1 MVSEGVLKEIGLTL
15 DEPEE
20 TIRVERLAPERLLS
34 PPVVFMLLF
43 GLAGWLTLIAATVT
57 AGVGPGAP
65 PLAFGAFL
73 LVVMA
78 VRVMAFRM
86 LPASPLSLDSA
97 FYIAAAACLGAVAAG
112 WLVAVA
118 LTGDAL
124 LRSAG
129 VDAASRRAR
138 ELQTPTERVVFA
150 GYYGGMTAGVLLAI
164 AWLFGVDEQP
174 LAAASD
180 AGIAA
185 RVVGFGL
192 LLLVVH
198 YLIQGA
204 RLVLAGEDPHA
215 YLHRMALPGILAE
228 ASLLPL
234 AVVVV
239 LVYHPDRPLGFLLLG
254 ATYLVVSFV
263 FNRLSHAGERLGA
276 RVAEL
281 TTLNRTARAL
291 ASTLDRHELV
301 ETIGR
306 ETLAAIPEAE
316 LFTLSHRERD
326 DAPHFVVDWLDR
338 EHGKFERLRTRA
350 GEGISSWVVEHRRP
364 LLLADLARAVQDG
377 TVVASTDPGVRSW
390 LGVPVVSYDQVVGVL
405 SVQSRERAAFG
416 EDQMRV
422 LEAIAAQAAVA
433 IQNARLYELA
443 TIDGLTGLYVRRYF
457 DSRLR
462 EELERS
468 RRFGSPFSVVLLD
481 IDDFKKL
488 NDTFGH
494 AVGDR
499 VLRDVAA
506 SMRRSLRGVDIAAR
520 YGGEEFAFI
529 LPRTGMVDAHAVA
542 ERIRHDV
549 AELRA
554 AHEGRVLRITA
565 SLGIACYPESAPAD
579 VAALL
584 ERADQALYRAKQAG
598 KDRVEIYWPADEREG
613 RA

>member
-1 MVSEGVLKEIGLTL
+1 LAFGVA
-15 DEPEE
+15 EPEE
-20 TIRVERLAPERLLS
+20 TVRIERVARRRLLDA
-34 PPVVFMLLF
+34 PVLFMIVFA
-43 GLAGWLTLIAATVT
+43 LAGWGALVAVTLTR
-57 AGVGPGAP
+57 GVGAGAP
-65 PLAFGAFL
+65 PLAFAAFL
-73 LVVMA
+73 LVVVA
-78 VRVMAFRM
+78 VRVMATRM

-97 FYIAAAACLGAVAAG
+97 FYIASAACLGAVAAG

-118 LTGDAL
+118 LTLDAL
-124 LRSAG
+124 LRHVG
-129 VDAASRRAR
+129 VDPVARRAR
-138 ELQTPTERVVFA
+138 APRSSFAAKVFVP
-150 GYYGGMTAGVLLAI
+150 YYGGMSAGVLLAS
-164 AWLFGVDEQP
+164 AWLFAVDRRP
-174 LAAASD
+174 LVD
-180 AGIAA
+180 AGEAEVFF
-185 RVVGFGL
+185 RVIGFGL
-192 LLLVVH
+192 TLLIVH
-198 YLIQGA
+198 YVIQGA
-204 RLVLAGEDPHA
+204 RLVLSGEDA
-215 YLHRMALPGILAE
+215 REYLHRMAVPGIAAE

-239 LVYHPDRPLGFLLLG
+239 LVYRPERPLGFILLA
-254 ATYLVVSFV
+254 ATYLLITFV
-263 FNRLSHAGERLGA
+263 FNRLSHASERLRQ

-306 ETLAAIPEAE
+306 ETLEAIPEAE
-316 LFTLSHRERD
+316 LFTLSHRERE

-338 EHGKFERLRTRA
+338 DRGKFERLRTRA
-350 GEGISSWVVEHRRP
+350 GEGISSFVVEHRRP
-364 LLLADLARAVQDG
+364 LLITDLARAVELG
-377 TVVASTDPGVRSW
+377 EIVVSSDPGVRSW
-390 LGVPVVSYDQVVGVL
+390 LGVPLTIYDQVIGVL

-416 EDQMRV
+416 EDHRRV

-468 RRFGSPFSVVLLD
+468 RRFGTQFSVVLLD
-481 IDDFKKL
+481 LDDFKKL

-499 VLRDVAA
+499 VLREVAA

-529 LPRTGMVDAHAVA
+529 LPRTGIVDAHAVA

-549 AELRA
+549 SEVRI
-554 AHEGRVLRITA
+554 AHEGRVLSITA
-565 SLGIACYPESAPAD
+565 SLGIASYPESAPGDVAMLLEKAD
-579 VAALL
+579 V
-584 ERADQALYRAKQAG
+584 ALYRAKTSG
-598 KDRVEIYWPADEREG
+598 KDRVEVYWGEEPEPIRPREG
-613 RA
+613 LG

>member
-1 MVSEGVLKEIGLTL
+1 LVKDVALIE
-15 DEPEE
+15 DPEQ
-20 TIRVERLAPERLLS
+20 TVRVERLAPERLLGA
-34 PPVVFMLLF
+34 PVVFMLAF
-43 GLAGWLTLIAATVT
+43 GLAGWATLVGATLT

-65 PLAFGAFL
+65 PLAFAAFL
-73 LVVMA
+73 LVVVA
-78 VRVMAFRM
+78 VRVMAVRM
-86 LPASPLSLDSA
+86 LPLSPLSLDSA

-118 LTGDAL
+118 LT
-124 LRSAG
+124 
-129 VDAASRRAR
+129 VDAASRRGR
-138 ELQTPTERVVFA
+138 ELATGTERVA
-150 GYYGGMTAGVLLAI
+150 HALYYGGMTAGVLLCI
-164 AWLFGVDEQP
+164 AWLFGIDEQP
-174 LAAASD
+174 LGPALSD
-180 AGIAA
+180 GEIAA

-192 LLLVVH
+192 ALLVVH

-204 RLVLAGEDPHA
+204 RLVLGGEDA
-215 YLHRMALPGILAE
+215 RDYLRRMALPGIVAE

-239 LVYHPDRPLGFLLLG
+239 LVYRPDRPLGFILLG
-254 ATYLVVSFV
+254 ATYLVVHFV
-263 FNRLSHAGERLGA
+263 FNRLSHATGRLRA
-276 RVAEL
+276 RVTEL
-281 TTLNRTARAL
+281 STLNRTARAL

-338 EHGKFERLRTRA
+338 ERGKFERLRTRA

-364 LLLADLARAVQDG
+364 LLLADLARAVDEG
-377 TVVASTDPGVRSW
+377 EIVASTDPGVRSW
-390 LGVPVVSYDQVVGVL
+390 LGVPLVIHDQVLGVL

-416 EDQMRV
+416 QDQMRV

-457 DSRLR
+457 DARLR

-468 RRFGSPFSVVLLD
+468 RRFGSAFSLVLLD
-481 IDDFKKL
+481 IDDFKRI
-488 NDTFGH
+488 NDGFGH

-506 SMRRSLRGVDIAAR
+506 AMRRSLRGVDIAAR

-529 LPRTGMVDAHAVA
+529 LPRTGIVDAHAVA
-542 ERIRHDV
+542 ERVRHDV
-549 AELRA
+549 SELRA
-554 AHEGRVLRITA
+554 AADGRVLRITA
-565 SLGIACYPESAPAD
+565 SLGIASYPESAPAD
-579 VAALL
+579 VAALI
-584 ERADQALYRAKQAG
+584 ERADAALYRAKQAG
-598 KDRVEIYWPADEREG
+598 KDRVEIDWEAH
-613 RA
+613 A